1 MVDSAAPVILDF
13 QLPRSRPDAGELARS
28 PGRRLHRVCIRS
40 DARDYDSAIMNTA
53 RKTEANL
60 LWRTCFARIL
70 RGGRP
75 LQHHEYVGWGVL
87 TAYSL
92 FLIGWAYLHGVRN
105 ATANIPAAELQHASR
120 LAGWLGALALDVAR
134 AFALFAGAGFLAA
147 LVLPSGSGRLGRG
160 PIHLSA
166 LASTGALAVLA
177 GMVQGIGSGRPVATT
192 DLLSPLLGCLFG
204 TWTGTLWG
212 RGRQSRLWL
221 VPKVTLLTFLVVL
234 GAGAVVRQSLA
245 PAPLPFEAARVTS
258 ADKRRLADLTH
269 DTNPASRKENQTHTL
284 RLTEHDVNVLLSW
297 GLSLGPT
304 GRKAVVRLDR
314 DSVSLLLS
322 LPVSLGADRT
332 RYLNLQ
338 TTGGATI
345 TNGTLHVH
353 MDRCRIGSLEVPS
366 WILHSAG
373 PFLAARLNCD
383 PRTRLFL
390 NAVREIVVEPNSLQL
405 TYGYLDLPVRL
416 RHSLFGPLHA
426 NEELLASTRTQ
437 MEGLRLLALSQQVVE
452 ASPSLALC
460 LKAAFTLARD
470 RSVRRDPV
478 VENQAAI
485 FALGVLVG
493 HPQIQE
499 FLGAVLLDPNEDAAP
514 QMLQGVVVQGR
525 SDWARHFC
533 VSAAATLLSDEAVSD
548 AAGQFKE
555 ELDGRAGGSGFSFAD
570 LLADRAGTTF
580 ARAATRNAAAA
591 RALQQRLAQDFRM
604 EEIFPPA
611 GDLPEGLSDAQMQ
624 SRYGGVGGTGYH
636 ALLEEIERRVAA
648 CAAYR

>member
-1 MVDSAAPVILDF
+1 
-13 QLPRSRPDAGELARS
+13 
-28 PGRRLHRVCIRS
+28 
-40 DARDYDSAIMNTA
+40 MNTV
-53 RKTEANL
+53 RKTETNL
-60 LWRTCFARIL
+60 LWRTCFARIR

-75 LQHHEYVGWGVL
+75 LPHHEYIGWGML

-92 FLIGWAYLHGVRN
+92 FLIGWAYFHGVRN
-105 ATANIPAAELQHASR
+105 ATASIRAEEFQHAPR

-147 LVLPSGSGRLGRG
+147 LVLPGGSGKLGRS
-160 PIHLSA
+160 PIRLSA
-166 LASTGALAVLA
+166 LASAGALAVLA

-192 DLLSPLLGCLFG
+192 DLLPPLLGCLFG
-204 TWTGTLWG
+204 AWAGTVWR
-212 RGRQSRLWL
+212 RGGQSRFWL
-221 VPKVTLLTFLVVL
+221 VPKVALLTLLAVL

-245 PAPLPFEAARVTS
+245 EAPLPFEAARVTS
-258 ADKRRLADLTH
+258 ADKRRLVDLTCGK
-269 DTNPASRKENQTHTL
+269 NPASLKEDQTHTL

-304 GRKAVVRLDR
+304 GRKAMVRLDR
-314 DSVSLLLS
+314 DSASLLLS
-322 LPVSLGADRT
+322 LPVPLGADRT

-338 TTGGATI
+338 TSGGATI
-345 TNGTLHVH
+345 TNGTLRVH

-366 WILHSAG
+366 WVLHSAG
-373 PFLAARLNCD
+373 PFLAARLNRH
-383 PRTRLFL
+383 PRTRPFL
-390 NAVREIVVEPNSLQL
+390 NAARKVVIEPNSLQL
-405 TYGYLDLPVRL
+405 TYSYLDLPVRL
-416 RHSLFGPLHA
+416 RHSLFGPLRA
-426 NEELLASTRTQ
+426 NEGLLASTRSQ
-437 MEGLRLLALSQQVVE
+437 VQVLRLLALSRQVVE
-452 ASPSLALC
+452 TSPSLALC

-493 HPQIQE
+493 HPRIQE
-499 FLGAVLLDPNEDAAP
+499 FLGAVLLDPNEATAL
-514 QMLQGVVVQGR
+514 QMLQGVAVQGR

-548 AAGQFKE
+548 AVGQLKE

-580 ARAATRNAAAA
+580 ARAATCNAATA
-591 RALQQRLAQDFRM
+591 RALQKRLAQDFRM